1 MTILRIFL
9 YGYTTLIL
17 AIIANIIIKSNKLFT
32 WYDLISIT
40 DLNTVSPL
48 NLGILLVIYPFI
60 LGISVFIIDRIWKK

>member
-1 MTILRIFL
+1 MIILRIFL

-17 AIIANIIIKSNKLFT
+17 AIITNIVMKSNKMFT
-32 WYDLISIT
+32 WYDLISIQ

-48 NLGILLVIYPFI
+48 NLGILLVVYPFT

>member
-1 MTILRIFL
+1 LIILRIFL

-17 AIIANIIIKSNKLFT
+17 AIITNIVMKSNKMFT
-32 WYDLISIT
+32 WYDLISIQ

-48 NLGILLVIYPFI
+48 NLGILLVVYPFT

>member
-1 MTILRIFL
+1 VIILRIFL

-17 AIIANIIIKSNKLFT
+17 AIITNIVMKSNKMFT
-32 WYDLISIT
+32 WYDLISIQ

-48 NLGILLVIYPFI
+48 NLGILLVVYPFT